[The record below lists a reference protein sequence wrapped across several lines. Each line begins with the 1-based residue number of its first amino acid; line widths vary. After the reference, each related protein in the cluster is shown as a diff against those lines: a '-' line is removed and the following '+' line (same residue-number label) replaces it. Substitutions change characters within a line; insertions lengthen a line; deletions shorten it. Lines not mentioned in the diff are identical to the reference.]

1 MPLRVAYNSNIL
13 GDISD
18 DEMET
23 FQYLVADEY
32 IPMHNLIAGI
42 IGHLIMKKHFCA
54 CLSMRTAKYMSFTAN
69 LGLI

>member
-54 CLSMRTAKYMSFTAN
+54 CLVCVLQNMSLTAN